1 MKTQK
6 FYNEA
11 TDHIGIL
18 IDHAHEELDKLAAA
32 RKVLDAEADA
42 IRTEINLIRNVLGKG
57 SSFYGRVP
65 IYPPRMHG
73 KKATPYCQTPPTELP
88 PANPTVFTE
97 EDTAKME
104 ARLADLENKQD
115 KNNVEQRDNF
125 KACGDLA
132 GVVEDLSKA
141 RAFLTAPK
149 TMFIRFYEDRNP
161 DGSY

>member
-11 TDHIGIL
+11 TDHLGIL
-18 IDHAHEELDKLAAA
+18 IDHAHEEQDKVTSA

-42 IRTEINLIRNVLGKG
+42 IHTEINIIRNTLGRESG
-57 SSFYGRVP
+57 FYGRRL
-65 IYPPRMHG
+65 IYPHRIHG
-73 KKATPYCQTPPTELP
+73 KRATQMPPEELP
-88 PANPTVFTE
+88 PATLTVFTE

-104 ARLADLENKQD
+104 ARLDDLENKQD
-115 KNNVEQRDNF
+115 KINVEQQDNF
-125 KACGDLA
+125 KAYQDLA
-132 GVVEDLSKA
+132 GVIEDLSKA
-141 RAFLTAPK
+141 RAFLTAPT